1 MSTKSSLLVTVIV
14 TVFADSSKLAFVTR
28 QLCVVE
34 VCRVLSSLLSS
45 APLIDKIFMEYPLA
59 SISSQAESTV
69 WPNSSLFASHFSC
82 LAVLCVL
89 ALLLDADE
97 FDCPDMP
104 LPINPIMKMATTA
117 KIMIFL
123 FNDFFFPIPYRP
135 RFLPSV
141 IAMCLD
147 STARVTAFQ
156 APWLWWFPSCL
167 PCSSAFRPC
176 TRTAWCRQLMP

>member
-123 FNDFFFPIPYRP
+123 FNDFLFSNS
-135 RFLPSV
+135 LPSTISPICDCDV
-141 IAMCLD
+141 LGFDGAAHCL
-147 STARVTAFQ
+147 
-156 APWLWWFPSCL
+156 
-167 PCSSAFRPC
+167 SSSMVVVVPIML
-176 TRTAWCRQLMP
+176 TL